1 MFKKWQFAT
10 ALVMGMTSA
19 AHAEEH
25 MVVMTGFSY
34 FPDVIYAKPGDQVR
48 FVNRSGE
55 DQIVVGREMDWTV
68 GPLANDGD
76 GVLQVSQSTELAFF
90 AAYEDGGDGD
100 DDDAYG
106 NYEDAPIKA
115 TITFAPPP

>member
-1 MFKKWQFAT
+1 MFKTWHFAT

-34 FPDVIYAKPGDQVR
+34 FPNVIYAKPGDKVR
-48 FVNRSGE
+48 FVNRSGQE
-55 DQIVVGREMDWTV
+55 QIVVGRDTDWTV
-68 GPLANDGD
+68 GPLANEGD
-76 GVLQVSQSTELAFF
+76 GVLVVSQSTELAFF
-90 AAYEDGGDGD
+90 AAYENGDDGD

-106 NYEDAPIKA
+106 NFDEAPIKA
-115 TITFAPPP
+115 TIPFSPPP